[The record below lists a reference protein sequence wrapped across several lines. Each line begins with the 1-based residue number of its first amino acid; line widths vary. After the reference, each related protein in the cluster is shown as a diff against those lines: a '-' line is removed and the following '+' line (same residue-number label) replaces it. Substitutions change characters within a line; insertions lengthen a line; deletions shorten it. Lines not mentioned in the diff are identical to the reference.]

1 MLIKYEF
8 LKKNPMVKKTHLN
21 TLLGIIIM
29 MTLGHYVQSFLN
41 LLAMLNTLIVI
52 RQCLLRLL
60 IIDY

>member
-52 RQCLLRLL
+52 RQCL
-60 IIDY
+60 